1 MRNDGSP
8 RVLLSSKTSIC
19 DLSFVIC
26 HQDEPKRILDRR
38 ALMRQC
44 YPPFSMTSYE
54 IFGRCSSQ
62 LANEIFGY
70 LLEKEKPVYRAVIQ
84 NLANQRKL
92 RPVFIERKPKPERH
106 TWLQQA
112 LARKPADDLATQVFQ
127 IWLLGG
133 QQPLICEFLD
143 ALEIKHDGKG
153 VVDQLPAEPEPA
165 KLQAAIDLILGHHS
179 PETVTIYLHLFRTMD
194 DAGWKHL
201 GEILD
206 NDARLK
212 LGPVEAQQGETTN

>member
-1 MRNDGSP
+1 
-8 RVLLSSKTSIC
+8 
-19 DLSFVIC
+19 
-26 HQDEPKRILDRR
+26 
-38 ALMRQC
+38 
-44 YPPFSMTSYE
+44 MTSYE
-54 IFGRCSSQ
+54 IFGRCSFQ

-112 LARKPADDLATQVFQ
+112 LARKPAEDLATQVLQ

-165 KLQAAIDLILGHHS
+165 RLQAAIDLILEHHS
-179 PETVTIYLHLFRTMD
+179 PETATIYLHLFRMMD

-201 GEILD
+201 DEILD
-206 NDARLK
+206 SDARLK
-212 LGPVEAQQGETTN
+212 LGTAEAR

>member
-1 MRNDGSP
+1 MEWTILRPTAEWSQ
-8 RVLLSSKTSIC
+8 
-19 DLSFVIC
+19 FVIC
-26 HQDEPKRILDRR
+26 HL
-38 ALMRQC
+38 
-44 YPPFSMTSYE
+44 PFVIRFYRPAFLMTSYE
-54 IFGRCSSQ
+54 IFGHCSSQ
-62 LANEIFGY
+62 LANEIFAY
-70 LLEKEKPVYRAVIQ
+70 LQEKEKPVYRAVIQ

-112 LARKPADDLATQVFQ
+112 LARKPAEDLATQVLQ

-165 KLQAAIDLILGHHS
+165 KLQAAIDVILEHHS
-179 PETVTIYLHLFRTMD
+179 PEVVTVYLHLFRMMD

-201 GEILD
+201 DEILG
-206 NDARLK
+206 NDARLV
-212 LGPVEAQQGETTN
+212 LGDKPQATA

>member
-1 MRNDGSP
+1 M
-8 RVLLSSKTSIC
+8 
-19 DLSFVIC
+19 SF
-26 HQDEPKRILDRR
+26 KRILDRR
-38 ALMRQC
+38 ALLRQC
-44 YPPFSMTSYE
+44 YRPLSMTSYE
-54 IFGRCSSQ
+54 IFGRCSFQ

-112 LARKPADDLATQVFQ
+112 LARKPADDLATQVLQ

-133 QQPLICEFLD
+133 QQPLICQFLD

-165 KLQAAIDLILGHHS
+165 KLQAAIDLILEHHS
-179 PETVTIYLHLFRTMD
+179 PETAAIYLHLFRMMD

-201 GEILD
+201 DEILD

-212 LGPVEAQQGETTN
+212 LGTAEAN